1 MSETTAGDIVLAS
14 GSRARRAMLE
24 AAGVVFRV
32 VRPDVD
38 EEAIRLQCQREGMT
52 NGPKVVAQALARAK
66 AEEVSR
72 REPDALTIG
81 ADQVLALGAEI
92 FTKPVDVSAARDSL
106 ERLAGR
112 RHLLHSA
119 VSLAVGGHERWG
131 HVDTARLDMRIVSK
145 AFLDDYLAR
154 AGERVLGSVGAYEL
168 EGLGVQLFERI
179 EGDYFTILG
188 MPLLAL
194 LGELRAHGALP
205 Q

>member
-24 AAGVVFRV
+24 AAGVAFRV
-32 VRPDVD
+32 VIPDVD